1 MQRERL
7 SPGWQ
12 THLMFAEFDG
22 EVSDGGDHL
31 VVRRAPEDRTS
42 P

>member
-1 MQRERL
+1 MDRTAL

-22 EVSDGGDHL
+22 EVTAH
-31 VVRRAPEDRTS
+31 
-42 P
+42 